1 MGVII
6 STYLSSGMLEA
17 VTMLLATVAL
27 IILVREY

>member
-6 STYLSSGMLEA
+6 STYLNSGMLEA